1 MLYDVLVLAPFTKS
15 FTYKYPKKIKL
26 TTGDVVEI
34 PFGKRK
40 SEIGLIVNTTQ
51 ANKIKY
57 PLKKIK
63 EIKRKISDVRLD
75 ANLIK
80 FVSWV
85 SDYNLYPKGIVLKM
99 VLPKIEILD
108 YKIKNESQLKNEIKN
123 KNELTK
129 TILNKEQKE
138 AYLKIKSN
146 LIKNHKVTVLEG
158 VTGSGKTEVYF
169 ECIKDI
175 LKNKKQVLILLPEI
189 SLTPDLK
196 YRFISKFGFEP
207 AIWHSKISQKI
218 KRNIWHNCYSGKSK
232 IIVGARSSLFLPF
245 KNLGLI
251 IVDEEHDIS
260 YKQEDGVRYHA
271 RDMAIVRSKIEK
283 IPIVLSTA
291 TPSLE
296 TFYNIIK
303 KKYERVFLSKQYS
316 GSDLSRIHI
325 IDLKKQKLEKNIWIS
340 DEIIHAIKKS
350 LDNKKQSLI
359 FLNRRGYAPL
369 TICSNCGDRIQCDY
383 CSAWLV
389 MHNKKFSLS
398 CHHCGFTKPFIDECY
413 KCKEKKTMRL
423 VGPGIERVAEE
434 VKNKFPKAKVEIL
447 SSENMNTN
455 KKIESIINKIKL
467 KEVDIMVGTQI
478 LAKGH
483 NFPSLSLVAVID
495 SDSGLKGGDLRASEH
510 TYNLLEQVGG
520 RAGRTDEVGDVYIQT
535 YFTSDPIIESI
546 KTRDRRSFLKNILSD
561 REKFNLPPFSQLI
574 AIVVSGPSKGNLVSF
589 INKILK
595 EFPKKNNIKL
605 MGPAEAPIFLLRGRY
620 RYRILLSSSNRRELN
635 QYVQKWLKNINVS
648 NNIRVTPDVDPY
660 SFM

>member
-1 MLYDVLVLAPFTKS
+1 MLYEVLVLAPFTKS
-15 FTYKYPKKIKL
+15 FTYKSPKKINF
-26 TTGDVVEI
+26 TIGDIVEV

-40 SEIGLIVNTTQ
+40 SEIGLIINTTQ
-51 ANKIKY
+51 VSKIRY
-57 PLKKIK
+57 PIKKIK
-63 EIKRKISDVRLD
+63 EIKRNIANIKLD
-75 ANLIK
+75 HNLIK

-85 SDYNLYPKGIVLKM
+85 SEYNLYPKGIVLKM

-108 YKIKNESQLKNEIKN
+108 YKLKNENKFKNEIKN
-123 KNELTK
+123 KNKLTK

-138 AYLKIKSN
+138 AFVKIKSN

-175 LKNKKQVLILLPEI
+175 LKKNKQVLILLPEI

-196 YRFISKFGFEP
+196 SRFISKFGFEP
-207 AIWHSKISQKI
+207 AIWHSKVSQNK
-218 KRNIWHNCYSGKSK
+218 KRDIWHNCYSGKIK

-251 IVDEEHDIS
+251 VVDEEHDIS
-260 YKQEDGVRYHA
+260 YKQEDGVRYNA
-271 RDMAIVRSKIEK
+271 RDMAVVRSKIEK
-283 IPIVLSTA
+283 IPIILSSA

-325 IDLKKQKLEKNIWIS
+325 IDLKKEKLAKNLWIS
-340 DEIIHAIKKS
+340 DEIINSIKKS
-350 LDNKKQSLI
+350 LANKKQSLI

-369 TICSNCGDRIQCDY
+369 TICANCGDRVQCDY
-383 CSAWLV
+383 CSSWLV
-389 MHNKKFSLS
+389 MHNKKYSLS
-398 CHHCGFTKPFIDECY
+398 CHHCGFTKPFIDECC
-413 KCKEKKTMRL
+413 KCNSKKSMRL

-455 KKIESIINKIKL
+455 KKIETIINKIKL
-467 KEVDIMVGTQI
+467 KEIDIMVGTQI

-483 NFPSLSLVAVID
+483 NFPSLSLVAVLD

-510 TYNLLEQVGG
+510 TYNLLQQVGG
-520 RAGRTDEVGDVYIQT
+520 RAGRNDEVGDVYIQT
-535 YFTSDPIIESI
+535 YFTNDPIIESI
-546 KTRDRRSFLKNILSD
+546 KTRDRRSFLKNILAD
-561 REKFNLPPFSQLI
+561 REKFNLPPFTNLI
-574 AIVVSGPSKGNLVSF
+574 AIVISGPSKGILMNF

-595 EFPKKNNIKL
+595 KFPKKSNIKL

-620 RYRILLSSSNRRELN
+620 RYRILLSSSDRAKLN
-635 QYVQKWLKNINVS
+635 QYTQKWLENINVS